1 MASAFL
7 MLLVPYVGPCSCG
20 HTENKKIVQKMDS
33 MRISKKRICIQN
45 FIKHYHHMRM
55 LNVVGA
61 PFVVPGRIKQ
71 TYIVPRFLGP
81 T

>member
-1 MASAFL
+1 
-7 MLLVPYVGPCSCG
+7 
-20 HTENKKIVQKMDS
+20 MDA

-45 FIKHYHHMRM
+45 LIKHYHHMRM

-71 TYIVPRFLGP
+71 TYIV
-81 T
+81 